1 MSKYF
6 IKIFGCQYNE
16 WDAERIRFMLN
27 QLGLTETT
35 DEKSA
40 DVFFILSCAVRKS
53 AIDRAFGKIK
63 NWKEKKVVITGCILD
78 ADKERLIKK
87 DVNVWDSKNP
97 ESLKAILG
105 INTKLSVK
113 NLLDSGNANSAYLP
127 IMIGCNN
134 FCAYCAV
141 PYTKGRES
149 SRPVEEIIHDFK
161 KILTTGKKEIML
173 LGQNVNSYKL
183 SGESGVGNNEC
194 KNGFAILLERLNNID
209 GNFEIRFT
217 SNHPKDM
224 NNEIIAAV
232 RDLDKI
238 KKEIHLP
245 LQSGSDRILK
255 AMNRPY
261 TKAQYLKII
270 DKIKK
275 EIPNIKIST
284 DTIIGFP
291 GETEEDFQETVDVLK
306 KVEFFQ
312 AFNNKYSPRE
322 GTAAWE
328 LGDPIPW
335 QEKERRW
342 KILNEISNQ
351 KN

>member
-1 MSKYF
+1 MNKYF

-27 QLGLTETT
+27 QLGLIETT

-40 DVFFILSCAVRKS
+40 DLFFVLACAVRKS

-63 NWKEKKVVITGCILD
+63 NWKDKKIIVTGCVLD
-78 ADKERLIKK
+78 ADKERLLKK
-87 DVNVWDSKNP
+87 NVHIWDSNDP
-97 ESLKAILG
+97 ESLRNTLEIE
-105 INTKLSVK
+105 TKLSVR
-113 NLLDSGNANSAYLP
+113 NLLDGGNANSAYLP
-127 IMIGCNN
+127 IMTGCNN

-141 PYTKGRES
+141 PYTKGREK
-149 SRPVEEIIHDFK
+149 SRPIEEIIADFK
-161 KILTTGKKEIML
+161 KILASGKKEIML
-173 LGQNVNSYKL
+173 LGQNVNSYTSSRKFGAG
-183 SGESGVGNNEC
+183 SKEC
-194 KNGFAILLERLNNID
+194 KNGFAVLLKELNKID
-209 GNFEIRFT
+209 GDFEIRFT

-224 NNEIIAAV
+224 SDEIIAAV
-232 RDLDKI
+232 RVLDKI

-245 LQSGSDRILK
+245 LQSGSDKILK

-261 TKAQYLKII
+261 TKAQYLNII

-275 EIPNIKIST
+275 EIPDIKIST

-306 KVEFFQ
+306 KVDFFQ

-322 GTAAWE
+322 GTAAWK

-342 KILNEISNQ
+342 RILNEISNQ